1 LRLCLRIEAEPRTI
15 FKRENAVFN
24 CGSSVNAWSRQS
36 QYARG
41 AVFDFRIARAEDFS
55 NCNRNHQRY
64 GWCVNRDPRSPVGGR
79 DATLPQGIGQR
90 AALLHEQEVVVPP
103 LWRLSTSA
111 ARLQP
116 SSAGP
121 LTLVVAHLPFATS
134 PFLRPCTIGASIS
147 KESRLTV
154 YIDKTASAKIPR
166 GRTVGRRTKQPRRCS
181 IKTRS
186 GDRPLDRQNKAVAA
200 RWGFFNQNTIA
211 NAIRLRAALNS
222 NASR

>member
-1 LRLCLRIEAEPRTI
+1 MHAIASRSMLGVRVSIFELREPRTSQTATAI
-15 FKRENAVFN
+15 INVTAGALPVILAV
-24 CGSSVNAWSRQS
+24 QS
-36 QYARG
+36 EEEMRP
-41 AVFDFRIARAEDFS
+41 
-55 NCNRNHQRY
+55 C
-64 GWCVNRDPRSPVGGR
+64 
-79 DATLPQGIGQR
+79 LKKIGQR
-90 AALLHEQEVVVPP
+90 AALLHEQEVVVSP
-103 LWRLSTSA
+103 LWKLSTNA

-121 LTLVVAHLPFATS
+121 LTLVVADLPFATS
-134 PFLRPCTIGASIS
+134 PSLRPCTIGASIS

-186 GDRPLDRQNKAVAA
+186 GDRPLDRQNKAFAA

-222 NASR
+222 NAAR